1 MCWRDRDRQNYGL
14 TCQFTFHMYWF
25 LSQWDTQKKKK
36 MQKVKK
42 KKRKKIEGIQNM
54 ATLSFSLLHIYTC
67 KNNCNTHVSANTWT
81 RLFMFTDPQDCSSK
95 LKQGCV
101 LWPSGK
107 CFLTEWTNINFLR
120 LYEHFLEPLL
130 WSHPKK
136 LWKIETTGEKVSTVA
151 RSVPNSLLW
160 LLPISL
166 LHVALGWKRTFFP
179 RKGIWVHTLQ
189 WQGRTCDLT
198 DGQNHLHIYRR
209 W

>member
-54 ATLSFSLLHIYTC
+54 ATLSFSLPHIYTC

-130 WSHPKK
+130 GSHPKEAMK
-136 LWKIETTGEKVSTVA
+136 NRNCWRKSQHCCQ
-151 RSVPNSLLW
+151 
-160 LLPISL
+160 IS
-166 LHVALGWKRTFFP
+166 A
-179 RKGIWVHTLQ
+179 
-189 WQGRTCDLT
+189 
-198 DGQNHLHIYRR
+198 
-209 W
+209 